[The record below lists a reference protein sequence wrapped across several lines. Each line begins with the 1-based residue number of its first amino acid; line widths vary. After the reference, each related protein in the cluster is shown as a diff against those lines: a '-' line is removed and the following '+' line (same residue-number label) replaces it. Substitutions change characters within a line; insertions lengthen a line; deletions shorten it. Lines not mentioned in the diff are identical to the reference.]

1 MKIGV
6 LCSRIRPEEKLL
18 FQEIR
23 KRDHELIQIDT
34 RKSVFDLQKNNF
46 FNVDII
52 LERSISHTH
61 AVYITKI
68 LQNRNIP
75 IVNSYEVIHNCGD
88 KVITSLLLDKNSVP
102 TTKVRVA
109 FTSKSALKAMNELGY
124 PCVLKPGVGS
134 WGRLISKVESRTAAE
149 SILEHKEVLGT
160 YHHSIFY
167 IQEYIDKPGRDIRAF
182 VVGGK
187 TICAIYRASDHWI
200 TNTARGGQ
208 ATNCP
213 VTPEIDKIC
222 KDAAAA
228 VGGGIVAIDLFESDN
243 GFIVNEINHT
253 MEFRNSIHTT
263 GVNIPAKMIDYLE
276 EQVTIKNNNGEK

>member
-23 KRDHELIQIDT
+23 RRGHELIQIDT
-34 RKSVFDLQKNNF
+34 RKCVFDLQKNDF
-46 FNVDII
+46 FDVDII

-68 LQNRNIP
+68 LQNRNVP
-75 IVNSYEVIHNCGD
+75 IVKSYKVIQNCGD
-88 KVITSLLLDKNSVP
+88 KVVTSLLLDKYKVP
-102 TTKVRVA
+102 TTKVRIA
-109 FTSKSALKAMNELGY
+109 FTAKSALDAMDELGY

-134 WGRLISKVESRTAAE
+134 WGRLISKVESRNAAE
-149 SILEHKEVLGT
+149 TILEHKEVLGT

-167 IQEYIDKPGRDIRAF
+167 IQEYVDKPGRDIRAF
-182 VVGGK
+182 VVGDK
-187 TICAIYRASDHWI
+187 TICAIYRASEHWI
-200 TNTARGGQ
+200 TNTARGGE

-222 KDAAAA
+222 RDAAKA
-228 VGGGIVAIDLFESDN
+228 VDGQIVAIDLFESNN

-276 EQVTIKNNNGEK
+276 NVVKKGGLE

>member
-23 KRDHELIQIDT
+23 KRGHELIQIDT
-34 RKSVFDLQKNNF
+34 RKSMFELEKNNF
-46 FNVDII
+46 FDVDII

-61 AVYITKI
+61 AIYIAKI
-68 LQNRNIP
+68 LENRNIP
-75 IVNSYEVIHNCGD
+75 IVNNYEVIKNCGD
-88 KVITSLLLDKNSVP
+88 KIITSLLLDKNKVP

-109 FTSKSALKAMNELGY
+109 FTSESALKAMDELGY

-134 WGRLISKVESRTAAE
+134 WGRLISKVESKNAAE
-149 SILEHKEVLGT
+149 TILEHKEVLGT

-167 IQEYIDKPGRDIRAF
+167 IQEFIDKPGRDIRAF

-187 TICAIYRASDHWI
+187 TICAIYRSSKHWI
-200 TNTARGGQ
+200 TNTARGGE

-213 VTPEIDKIC
+213 VTEELNRIC
-222 KDAAAA
+222 VDAANS
-228 VGGGIVAIDLFESDN
+228 VNGEIVAIDIFESEK

-253 MEFRNSIHTT
+253 MEFRNSIKTT
-263 GVNIPAKMIDYLE
+263 GVNIPEKMVEYLE
-276 EQVTIKNNNGEK
+276 KRVNEK